1 MSDQTGRALIIG
13 GGIGGMATAIA
24 LRQRDIPV
32 DLIEIGPEWKAYGAG
47 ITITG
52 PTLRA
57 FRDLGLFDAI
67 AKAGFFSKG
76 GRLYLYDGTL
86 LSETANIPIEPGLPA
101 AGAIMRPELHRIMSN
116 KVRAL
121 GVDVRIGI
129 TVEQFEQDADG
140 VDVTFSDGSARRYA
154 VVVGADGIYSKTRK
168 MLFPDAGEP
177 IYTGQ
182 MSWRVVAPRPADMKV
197 THFFFGH
204 KHIGG
209 INPCSQDEVYAFI
222 LHPEPDPHRVPDDQK
237 AAFLRGIM
245 ADFGGSMG
253 AVRDGIGPDSS
264 IVQRPFEYFF
274 QPRPWHKGRVVL
286 IGDAVHATTPHLASG
301 AGTAVEDGLVLADEL
316 AKANGDVP
324 AALKAFTER
333 RYDRCKFVVD
343 TSVGIAKLQLEGGSA
358 EEVSKRMG
366 QAMQK
371 LAEPI

>member
-1 MSDQTGRALIIG
+1 MNDHTGRALIIG

-24 LRQRDIPV
+24 LRQRNIPV

-67 AKAGFFSKG
+67 AEEGFFSEG
-76 GRLYLYDGTL
+76 GHMYLYDGTL
-86 LSETANIPIEPGLPA
+86 LSKTAGIPIEAGLPS
-101 AGAIMRPELHRIMSN
+101 AGAIMRPELHRIMSD

-121 GVDVRIGI
+121 DVDVRIGI
-129 TVEQFEQDADG
+129 TAERFEQDGEG

-154 VVVGADGIYSKTRK
+154 VVVGADGIYSQTRK
-168 MLFPDAGEP
+168 MLFPDAGDP

-182 MSWRVVAPRPADMKV
+182 MSWRVVGPRPADMNV

-204 KHIGG
+204 KYIGG

-222 LHPEPDPHRVPDDQK
+222 LHAEPDPHRIPDDEK
-237 AAFLRGIM
+237 VAFLRDIM

-253 AVRDGIGPDSS
+253 ALRDGIGPDSS

-301 AGTAVEDGLVLADEL
+301 AGTAVEDGLVLADEF
-316 AKANGDVP
+316 AKASGDVP
-324 AALKAFTER
+324 AALEAFTRR

-343 TSVGIAKLQLEGGSA
+343 TSIGIAKLELEGGSP
-358 EEVSKRMG
+358 EEIGMRMD